1 MAKEPAKPQNLKAN
15 LMWGGR
21 FSPSR
26 DALMEAINES
36 IGVDQRVAAED
47 IRGSLVHSDMLAQ
60 RHIIAP
66 ADRDAI
72 HKGLKTVLAEIE
84 SGTFA
89 FSRALEDI
97 HMNVEA
103 RLAELIG
110 PPAGRLHT
118 ARSRNDQVAL
128 DVRLWVRA
136 AHERLAAGLTGLM
149 RALLDQAA
157 RHVGTVMPG
166 FTHLQSAQPVT
177 FGHHLMAYVEML
189 GRDH

>member
-1 MAKEPAKPQNLKAN
+1 MAKEPANPQKPKAN

-21 FSPSR
+21 YSASP

-36 IGVDQRVAAED
+36 ISVDQRLAAED

-66 ADRDAI
+66 GDRDAI

-89 FSRALEDI
+89 FSRALEDV

-118 ARSRNDQVAL
+118 ARSRNDQVAT
-128 DVRLWVRA
+128 DFRLWVRNAIHRIGA
-136 AHERLAAGLTGLM
+136 ALRE
-149 RALLDQAA
+149 
-157 RHVGTVMPG
+157 
-166 FTHLQSAQPVT
+166 
-177 FGHHLMAYVEML
+177 
-189 GRDH
+189 